1 MHPAWLLPGCLLQ
14 LTRLLEDALG
24 GNSKTIL
31 VVNCSPAAE
40 NLGETRCSLDFAAR
54 ARQVELGAAKRN
66 TVAAKPAAGDGDAAV
81 AAPAAASSGAGV
93 TTGRDTLRAGAAA
106 MPGSRLLASQRAQ
119 R

>member
-1 MHPAWLLPGCLLQ
+1 VQ

-66 TVAAKPAAGDGDAAV
+66 TVAARPAVDSDGAGASPTAAAG
-81 AAPAAASSGAGV
+81 SGAGGAS
-93 TTGRDTLRAGAAA
+93 GRDTLRAGAAGLQ
-106 MPGSRLLASQRAQ
+106 GSRLLAPQRAQ